1 MLKMTSVKLEKISN
15 TDMYLFIKKRIRGGI
30 SKYAKAN
37 KKQMKNDDPTK
48 LSKFII
54 FLDMNNLYGSAMSKY
69 LPYSRFKWL
78 KSADNFDVNSISE
91 KSPIGYIL

>member
-1 MLKMTSVKLEKISN
+1 MTGVKLEKISN
-15 TDMYLFIKKRIRGGI
+15 IDMYLFIKKGIRRGI
-30 SKYAKAN
+30 SKYAKAKN
-37 KKQMKNDDPTK
+37 KQMKNDDPIK

-54 FLDMNNLYGSAMSKY
+54 FLDLNNLYGWAMRKY
-69 LPYSRFKWL
+69 LPYGRFKWL